1 MMSPPQ
7 TCTHCQGQT
16 APSVEARPPLE
27 TAPLSPLAPPSPGAD
42 STVRSLADPL
52 LINRQATALDVE
64 SALQLPPWASTRDS
78 SEAYAKYVEK
88 DIKENRIGNFCAPTH
103 PIARWTWIMFSIVQ
117 LSCVACGFLMPEE
130 LFARSVV
137 FALVSAALLLFS
149 QYRCMRFFI
158 VFWKSVVAGQL
169 GSPFKLP
176 VLGCDCGFCGWF
188 IAHNLVSF
196 VTIFFKMSTLCRI
209 GDLFLSG
216 LVEERVIA
224 SLLLIAVF
232 LSFVRT
238 AIFSIPT
245 PVKVHSRD
253 DRKLPWIGAEAIA
266 QTYTFA
272 KCTANN
278 VENKEE
284 HLCTWAEVFNLT
296 SGWCSTHYEILVRL
310 ALQTCMSMVIAMS
323 SELPLAQLKQIK
335 RHYEELQR
343 QAAPVKDIMKALTG
357 CQRRGQLVVKAA
369 LHVVLFN
376 SMLSTLPKLALQVF
390 VFHHLSVAERDQPV
404 PIGYVVSGYLCFFM
418 SDMLDASSVL
428 RACWTLWGLGGDAVQ
443 PSMVSEREAYDEYKE
458 FKDAKNTFF
467 RQACVYFAGISFC
480 FAIVVSLAFQ
490 SACDFNTSQAWC
502 PLGPPLPA
510 LVTPPALPGH

>member
-1 MMSPPQ
+1 
-7 TCTHCQGQT
+7 
-16 APSVEARPPLE
+16 
-27 TAPLSPLAPPSPGAD
+27 
-42 STVRSLADPL
+42 
-52 LINRQATALDVE
+52 
-64 SALQLPPWASTRDS
+64 
-78 SEAYAKYVEK
+78 
-88 DIKENRIGNFCAPTH
+88 
-103 PIARWTWIMFSIVQ
+103 MFSIVQ

-130 LFARSVV
+130 LFARSVA
-137 FALVSAALLLFS
+137 FALVSAALLLSS

-158 VFWKSVVAGQL
+158 VFWKSVVASQL

-176 VLGCDCGFCGWF
+176 VFGRDCGFCGWL

-232 LSFVRT
+232 LSFLRT

-245 PVKVHSRD
+245 PVKVHDRD
-253 DRKLPWIGAEAIA
+253 DKKLPWIGAEAEA

-272 KCTANN
+272 KCTAHN
-278 VENKEE
+278 VENNEE

-310 ALQTCMSMVIAMS
+310 GLQTCMSMVIAMS

-343 QAAPVKDIMKALTG
+343 QAAEVDDTLLKGEISKDIMSALTG
-357 CQRRGQLVVKAA
+357 CQRRGQLVVRAA

-376 SMLSTLPKLALQVF
+376 SMLSTLPKLALQVV

-428 RACWTLWGLGGDAVQ
+428 SACWTLWGLGGDAVQ

-467 RQACVYFAGISFC
+467 QLACVYFAGISFC
-480 FAIVVSLAFQ
+480 FAIVVSLACQ
-490 SACDFNTSQAWC
+490 SACDFNASQAWC
-502 PLGPPLPA
+502 PLGPSLPA
-510 LVTPPALPGH
+510 LVTRPALPGH